1 MDYFI
6 NKQEYDF
13 PPEYFEHVQQL
24 YLSYNEHEDVYE
36 ILGLKYGLREINIPQ
51 EKDTISLINV
61 DFSKLELKNND
72 TNEFENLQEYIDKY
86 I

>member
-24 YLSYNEHEDVYE
+24 YLSYNDLR
-36 ILGLKYGLREINIPQ
+36 ISDKTLKSFKLMIFLFCH
-51 EKDTISLINV
+51 LIQ
-61 DFSKLELKNND
+61 S
-72 TNEFENLQEYIDKY
+72 YIYKGF
-86 I
+86 IK